1 MSRRRDE
8 RNHGHEKMRDAVR
21 LRQERRDQWKREGE
35 RSMWRN
41 LSMIGALGWL
51 VVVPT
56 LIGVLVG
63 RWLDG
68 MFETG
73 IFFSGA
79 SIFLGVSV
87 GCYLAWRR
95 VNEESGE

>member
-1 MSRRRDE
+1 MISSSQ
-8 RNHGHEKMRDAVR
+8 NHENKKLHRAVELREKRA
-21 LRQERRDQWKREGE
+21 EQWQREGE
-35 RSMWRN
+35 RSIWQN

-51 VVVPT
+51 IVVPT
-56 LIGVLVG
+56 LTGVFVG

-68 MFETG
+68 LFKSG

-79 SIFLGVSV
+79 LIFVGVSF

-95 VNEESGE
+95 INKE